1 MLRRLLL
8 YWLPIAVWMLVII
21 GLSSQ
26 SNLPARTDP
35 VTGERIGT
43 TYSLAKAWHVFEYSV
58 LGLLMFRA
66 MHASGGGL
74 ELRRS
79 HAATLAIAACLTFAG
94 LDELRQSFVPKREAS
109 IYDVALDALAASVAV
124 FICTLW
130 LQTRRR
136 VHAA

>member
-1 MLRRLLL
+1 MPRRFLL

-26 SNLPARTDP
+26 SNLPSRTDP
-35 VTGERIGT
+35 ATGERIGT

-66 MHASGGGL
+66 LHSSGGGL
-74 ELRRS
+74 GLRRS
-79 HAATLAIAACLTFAG
+79 HAAILSIAACFTFAG

-109 IYDVALDALAASVAV
+109 IFDVALDALAASVAV
-124 FICTLW
+124 FGRTLW
-130 LQTRRR
+130 SQTRRR
-136 VHAA
+136 VRAA